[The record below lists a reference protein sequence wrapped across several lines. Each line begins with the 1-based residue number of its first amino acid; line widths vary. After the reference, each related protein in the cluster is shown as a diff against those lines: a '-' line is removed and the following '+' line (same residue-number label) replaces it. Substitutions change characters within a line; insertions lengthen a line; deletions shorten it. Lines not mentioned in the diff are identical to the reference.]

1 MSSIKPI
8 RNEKNFYLMNIGNNI
23 INLGKPPIPVE
34 ILDGPIFTEIRQD
47 FSPNAALVTRVFK
60 ASNRILRSSLQQ
72 FVLLDKIEM
81 AQEFLLHIAT
91 GFHDSTIL
99 FDEGGVSAIEAP
111 PNNLS
116 SIEFFGVTP
125 RTFTS
130 NQQIRHSGGFRRPP
144 ICANNHGYR
153 PNPRRRTVSRSREFQ
168 HAASAD
174 DQIRGYLRLSR
185 KNAEYLEP
193 RCVAEQSGR
202 SATDQTR
209 SVIA

>member
-34 ILDGPIFTEIRQD
+34 
-47 FSPNAALVTRVFK
+47 RVFK

-125 RTFTS
+125 RTFAS
-130 NQQIRHSGGFRRPP
+130 NQQIRHSGGFR
-144 ICANNHGYR
+144 
-153 PNPRRRTVSRSREFQ
+153 
-168 HAASAD
+168 
-174 DQIRGYLRLSR
+174 
-185 KNAEYLEP
+185 
-193 RCVAEQSGR
+193 
-202 SATDQTR
+202 
-209 SVIA
+209 